1 MIGEYKDEKKVR
13 DIPSKIIKAVKKTLE
28 DPDVTDARV
37 KGASAAAYV
46 LFGWVNAILGTNGA
60 LLIV

>member
-13 DIPSKIIKAVKKTLE
+13 DIPAKIIKAVKKTLE

-37 KGASAAAYV
+37 KGAS
-46 LFGWVNAILGTNGA
+46 
-60 LLIV
+60 